1 MWCRWNECRLLL
13 AGRSDERVW
22 GRVIRKCVEERF
34 CYRLREQILTIGDG
48 EAARELLFDEQGIV
62 ITRPR

>member
-22 GRVIRKCVEERF
+22 GRVMRKGVEERF
-34 CYRLREQILTIGDG
+34 SYRLREQILTIGDG